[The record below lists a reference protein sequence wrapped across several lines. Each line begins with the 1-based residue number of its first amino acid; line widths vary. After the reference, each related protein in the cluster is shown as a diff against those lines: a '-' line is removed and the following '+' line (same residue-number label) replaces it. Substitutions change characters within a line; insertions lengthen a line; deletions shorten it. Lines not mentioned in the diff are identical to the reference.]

1 VVARNRAKDVSLFD
15 FGRERGV
22 MCKRVEGAS
31 CLHNTDSSLEL
42 RQVGSWTAQK
52 ERSE

>member
-1 VVARNRAKDVSLFD
+1 MVARNRAKNVSLFD

-22 MCKRVEGAS
+22 ICKRVEGAS
-31 CLHNTDSSLEL
+31 YLRNTDSSLEL
-42 RQVGSWTAQK
+42 RQVGNWAAQK

>member
-1 VVARNRAKDVSLFD
+1 MVARNRAKNVRLFD
-15 FGRERGV
+15 FVRERGV
-22 MCKRVEGAS
+22 ICKRVEAAS
-31 CLHNTDSSLEL
+31 CLRNVDSSLEL